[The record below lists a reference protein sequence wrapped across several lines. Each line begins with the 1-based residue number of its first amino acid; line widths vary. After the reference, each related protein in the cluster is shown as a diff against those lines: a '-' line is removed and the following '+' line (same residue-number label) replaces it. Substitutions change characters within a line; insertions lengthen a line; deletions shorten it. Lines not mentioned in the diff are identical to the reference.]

1 MGAVMGTVVP
11 IGWHILYSNGAQYA
25 LNGWYILD
33 GHKAPVWWDGKGYVF
48 GGA

>member
-1 MGAVMGTVVP
+1 MR
-11 IGWHILYSNGAQYA
+11 ISYSNGAQYA

-33 GHKAPVWWDGKGYVF
+33 GQRAPVWWDGKGYVL

>member
-1 MGAVMGTVVP
+1 MGAVMGTAVP
-11 IGWHILYSNGAQYA
+11 IGWYISLSNGAQYV

-33 GHKAPVWWDGKGYVF
+33 GQRAPVWWDGKGYVL

>member
-1 MGAVMGTVVP
+1 MGATAP
-11 IGWHILYSNGAQYA
+11 IGWSFTYSDGTIYR

-33 GHKAPVWWDGKGYVF
+33 GQQAPVWWDGKGYIF